1 MPIEILEKKGYN
13 FSILGSLFTIG
24 LGVVTL
30 ISTFILY
37 NIEGYIPLGS
47 IQIRQLIILIT
58 TGFILPS
65 IVFLL
70 NFLVDR
76 ETIKFKKDILIVSI
90 LTIAIGILLITFA
103 IFFIDFLATGNYALG
118 SSVAIIICLGL
129 SISTQLMCIYGGV
142 QNILYFQQK
151 K

>member
-103 IFFIDFLATGNYALG
+103 IFFIDFLA
-118 SSVAIIICLGL
+118 
-129 SISTQLMCIYGGV
+129 
-142 QNILYFQQK
+142 
-151 K
+151 